1 MMVLDKGDWCNECIM
16 LCGKFTEELCP
27 DCGCDAEVHIPA
39 AIVSDDGD

>member
-1 MMVLDKGDWCNECIM
+1 MILNKGDWCNECIM
-16 LCGKFTEELCP
+16 LCTKFTEELCP